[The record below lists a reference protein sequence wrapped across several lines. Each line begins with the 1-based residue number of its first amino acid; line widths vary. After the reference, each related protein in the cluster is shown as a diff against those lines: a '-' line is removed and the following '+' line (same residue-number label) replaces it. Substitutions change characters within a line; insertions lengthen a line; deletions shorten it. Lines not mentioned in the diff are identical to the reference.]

1 MHLCQ
6 SLFLQACLEN
16 FSTEAIIWRCSAKMV
31 FLKILQNS
39 QVYNCARVSCLIKLQ
54 ALAQH
59 RKFQYRSSCP
69 EVFCKNGVLKIFAK
83 FTEIHLCQSLFF
95 SKVAGFRPAQ
105 KILVQ
110 KQQYRSSRPE
120 VFCKNGVLLVDIAHI
135 ANLYYH
141 GTRIQTGITCTK
153 ILCYICNSACRWFI
167 GKKAKIF

>member
-1 MHLCQ
+1 MQFQPFLEVFFKNGVLKNFSKFTEMHLCQ

-16 FSTEAIIWRCSAKMV
+16 FSTEAVIRMCSAKMV

-39 QVYNCARVSCLIKLQ
+39 QVYTCARVSCLIKLQ

-69 EVFCKNGVLKIFAK
+69 EVFCRNGVLKIFAK

-110 KQQYRSSRPE
+110 KQSSR
-120 VFCKNGVLLVDIAHI
+120 GVLQKWCSV
-135 ANLYYH
+135 
-141 GTRIQTGITCTK
+141 G
-153 ILCYICNSACRWFI
+153 
-167 GKKAKIF
+167 